1 MLNNDICPDMREG
14 GIEVKKISQA
24 KFTSRFK
31 DLGAFLWKKS
41 SVVWAA
47 VTKASSLTSKH
58 IFEHHN
64 FQFEDR

>member
-1 MLNNDICPDMREG
+1 
-14 GIEVKKISQA
+14 VKKISQA